1 MNAVS
6 AAPDA
11 ALSPWRREIGATWR
25 LALPIVVTQLA
36 QVSIMTADVVMLGWL
51 GPEALAAGAM
61 GWNLVFIVTIFGFG
75 ICMATAPMMA
85 QAIGRGRGK
94 VRDVRRSMRQG
105 FWAAA
110 ILALAGWMLLALS
123 APILLL
129 LRQDAALVAPAAGY
143 VDILAWGVLPTLWFM
158 VLRQFLAVL
167 ERPRAA
173 LVVQVLA
180 FFLNVV
186 GNYALIFGHFGMPAL
201 GLNGAAVAS
210 AVANWFAFL
219 ALLGFVL
226 TDRRMRRY
234 RLLGRFW
241 RADWARLRELAR
253 LGLPISGVLLLEVT
267 VFAAAVY
274 VLGAIGTEQLAAHQ
288 IAIQCASITFMVPF
302 GLAQAATVRVGIA
315 AGAGDRAGVR
325 RAGWAALSLGLA
337 FMAAMA
343 LTLWLLRWPIAELFL
358 DASQPQSQRVA
369 QYAVEFLA
377 VAAVFQIFD
386 GAQAIAMGAL
396 RGLKDTRLPML
407 IAALGYWALGFTAG
421 CFAAFVLGMDGL
433 GVWIG
438 LAIGLAVVAA
448 LATARFAARERLG
461 LVP

>member
-234 RLLGRFW
+234 
-241 RADWARLRELAR
+241 
-253 LGLPISGVLLLEVT
+253 LLLEVT

-358 DASQPQSQRVA
+358 DASQPQSLRVA